1 MIDARV
7 VEIYTAPYKGI
18 PMQSVTQAYAMGG
31 RGLQGDRYADGLGAF
46 SKNTDVVRHVTL
58 IRSEDIEIANAGL
71 EVPYT
76 PAETRRNIVTEDIYL
91 NWLVDKE
98 FSIGRVVMRGVE
110 LCTPCKRP
118 EELSGKP
125 GFKDAFENSGVNF
138 GGLRAEILYSGIIE
152 LDSNIKI
159 I

>member
-1 MIDARV
+1 MTEARV
-7 VEIYTAPYKGI
+7 VEIYTAADKGL
-18 PMQSVTQAYAMGG
+18 PMQRVNQAYAMGG
-31 RGLQGDRYADGLGAF
+31 KGLQGDRYAEGRGAF
-46 SKNTDVVRHVTL
+46 SKNSRVKRHVTL

-71 EVPYT
+71 EVRYT

-118 EELSGKP
+118 EKLSGKP
-125 GFKDAFENSGVNF
+125 GFEEAFEYSGVNF
-138 GGLRAEILYSGIIE
+138 GGLRAEILTSGLFFIDDQIE
-152 LDSNIKI
+152 VL
-159 I
+159 